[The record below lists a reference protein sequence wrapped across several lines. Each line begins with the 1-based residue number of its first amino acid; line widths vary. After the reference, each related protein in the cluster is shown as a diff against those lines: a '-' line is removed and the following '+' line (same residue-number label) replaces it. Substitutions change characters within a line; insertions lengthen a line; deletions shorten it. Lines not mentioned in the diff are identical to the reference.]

1 MLPSEAAKI
10 SIIISQDYM
19 HLCNIIKTGSQY
31 EVMQGLC
38 CVIQAVD
45 SAVGRSDEKGQVES
59 ILAFI
64 DTWTQRNLAQV
75 PVS

>member
-19 HLCNIIKTGSQY
+19 HVCNTIKTGLQY
-31 EVMQGLC
+31 YVMQGLC
-38 CVIQAVD
+38 YVIQAVD
-45 SAVGRSDEKGQVES
+45 SAIGTCDEKIQVES

-64 DTWTQRNLAQV
+64 DTRTQCNVAQV